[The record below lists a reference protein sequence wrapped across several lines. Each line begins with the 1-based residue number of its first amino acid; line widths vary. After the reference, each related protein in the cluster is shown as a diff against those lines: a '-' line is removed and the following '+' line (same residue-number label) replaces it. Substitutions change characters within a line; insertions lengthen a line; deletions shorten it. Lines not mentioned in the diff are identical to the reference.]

1 MKKDKEKNK
10 DKNNNKK
17 NNKIFVEFFQLIK
30 SYKKSIIFL
39 FFLIV
44 FLEALRLIGP
54 YILKL
59 IIDELLI
66 FSIDKLNYFFLL
78 ILAFFV
84 SLIIISI
91 IDYFKD
97 KKIFDVL
104 LKAEY
109 DLPIKCQKKLLEL
122 DLSYHQKEGTGDKI
136 TKIERG
142 VFKFIDLL
150 GTIFWELLPVA
161 FQLISTSVILLFIDY
176 RLFIPLLFFS
186 VILTI
191 LNIRV
196 NKKVYPTRK
205 QRYKNYEKASGKM
218 VQSII
223 NVGTVQSFCQQER
236 ELGEFRSLKKSILDD
251 ETKEWSYILRF
262 ANLREIIVGLGR
274 ITFLTLGIILVAKNQ
289 ISIGTLVFVITLSE
303 KVFSSIS
310 RAYRLYDRF
319 AEGSEGINRL
329 SALLKTESTV
339 ENKGKIKLKKTEGE
353 IKFENVGFVYENG
366 DKVLSDFN
374 LHIPSGAMTALV
386 GPSGGGK
393 TTIVRLIFRH
403 FDPVSGRVLLDGY
416 NLKDLELFSFRK
428 FFSIVPQEVDIFN
441 STIAENISYAK
452 RSATFKEV
460 EAAAKI
466 ANAAEFIEKLP
477 DKYNTVVG
485 ERGVRLS
492 GGQRQRI
499 GIARAVLA
507 DPKVLVFD
515 EATSNLDVESEKL
528 IQEAISKIAKD
539 KTIIVIAH
547 RLSTIKMADK
557 IVVVEGGKAVEEG
570 MHLQLVNKKDGL
582 YRRLINL
589 QSLGEISQD

>member
-1 MKKDKEKNK
+1 MNKNK
-10 DKNNNKK
+10 DKNKNKEK
-17 NNKIFVEFFQLIK
+17 NKVFVEFFQLIK
-30 SYKKSIIFL
+30 SYKKSIVFL

-59 IIDELLI
+59 IIDELLV
-66 FSIDKLNYFFLL
+66 FSVDKLNYFFLL

-161 FQLISTSVILLFIDY
+161 FQLISTSIILLFVDY

-186 VILTI
+186 VILTL

-236 ELGEFRSLKKSILDD
+236 ELGEFSSLKKSILDD
-251 ETKEWSYILRF
+251 ETKEWSYILKF

-274 ITFLTLGIILVAKNQ
+274 ITFLSLGIVLVAKNQ

-319 AEGSEGINRL
+319 AEGAEGINRL

-339 ENKGKIKLKKTEGE
+339 ENNGKIKLKNTKGE
-353 IKFENVGFVYENG
+353 IKFKNVNFVYENG
-366 DKVLSDFN
+366 DKVLNNFN

-393 TTIVRLIFRH
+393 TTIIRLIFRH
-403 FDPVSGRVLLDGY
+403 FDPISGQVLLDDHD
-416 NLKDLELFSFRK
+416 LKDLELFGLRK
-428 FFSIVPQEVDIFN
+428 FLSIVPQEVDVFN

-452 RSATFKEV
+452 RSATFKEI

-515 EATSNLDVESEKL
+515 EATSNLDAESEKL

-547 RLSTIKMADK
+547 RLSTTKMADK
-557 IVVVEGGKAVEEG
+557 IVVIEGGQVVEEG

-582 YRRLINL
+582 YRKLINL

>member
-218 VQSII
+218 VQ
-223 NVGTVQSFCQQER
+223 
-236 ELGEFRSLKKSILDD
+236 
-251 ETKEWSYILRF
+251 
-262 ANLREIIVGLGR
+262 
-274 ITFLTLGIILVAKNQ
+274 
-289 ISIGTLVFVITLSE
+289 
-303 KVFSSIS
+303 
-310 RAYRLYDRF
+310 
-319 AEGSEGINRL
+319 
-329 SALLKTESTV
+329 
-339 ENKGKIKLKKTEGE
+339 
-353 IKFENVGFVYENG
+353 
-366 DKVLSDFN
+366 
-374 LHIPSGAMTALV
+374 
-386 GPSGGGK
+386 
-393 TTIVRLIFRH
+393 
-403 FDPVSGRVLLDGY
+403 
-416 NLKDLELFSFRK
+416 
-428 FFSIVPQEVDIFN
+428 
-441 STIAENISYAK
+441 
-452 RSATFKEV
+452 
-460 EAAAKI
+460 
-466 ANAAEFIEKLP
+466 
-477 DKYNTVVG
+477 
-485 ERGVRLS
+485 
-492 GGQRQRI
+492 
-499 GIARAVLA
+499 
-507 DPKVLVFD
+507 
-515 EATSNLDVESEKL
+515 
-528 IQEAISKIAKD
+528 
-539 KTIIVIAH
+539 
-547 RLSTIKMADK
+547 
-557 IVVVEGGKAVEEG
+557 
-570 MHLQLVNKKDGL
+570 
-582 YRRLINL
+582 
-589 QSLGEISQD
+589 

>member
-1 MKKDKEKNK
+1 MNNNEKKEKNK
-10 DKNNNKK
+10 VFIK
-17 NNKIFVEFFQLIK
+17 FFNLIK
-30 SYKKSIIFL
+30 PYKKQVLYL
-39 FFLIV
+39 FFLII
-44 FLEALRLIGP
+44 FLEIFRLLGP

-66 FSIDKLNYFFLL
+66 FSLDKLNYFFLL
-78 ILAFFV
+78 ILAFFL
-84 SLIIISI
+84 SLVIISI
-91 IDYFKD
+91 VDYFKD
-97 KKIFDVL
+97 KKIFNVIL
-104 LKAEY
+104 RAEY

-122 DLSYHQKEGTGDKI
+122 DLSYHQAEGTGDKV

-142 VFKFIDLL
+142 VWKFLDLL

-161 FQLISTSVILLFIDY
+161 FQLISTSVILLFVDY
-176 RLFIPLLFFS
+176 RFFFPLLFFS
-186 VILTI
+186 VVLTI
-191 LNIRV
+191 LNVKV
-196 NKKVYPTRK
+196 NKKVYPNRK
-205 QRYKNYEKASGKM
+205 KRYKNYEKASGKM

-223 NVGTVQSFCQQER
+223 NIGTVQSFGQQKR
-236 ELGEFRSLKKSILDD
+236 ELNDFSSLKKDILDD
-251 ETKEWSYILRF
+251 ESREWSYILKF
-262 ANLREIIVGLGR
+262 SSLREIIVGLGR
-274 ITFLTLGIILVAKNQ
+274 ITFLTLGIVLVAKNQ

-329 SALLKTESTV
+329 SNLLKTKSTI
-339 ENKGKIKLKKTEGE
+339 ENKGRIRLKKTEGE
-353 IKFENVGFVYENG
+353 IKFENVNFVYENG
-366 DKVLSDFN
+366 DKVLNDFN
-374 LHIPSGAMTALV
+374 LHIPSGAMTALI

-403 FDPVSGRVLLDGY
+403 FDPASGRVLLDGY

-452 RSATFKEV
+452 RDASFKEI

-466 ANAAEFIEKLP
+466 ANASEFIEKLP
-477 DKYNTVVG
+477 KKYETIVG
-485 ERGVRLS
+485 ERGVKLS

-539 KTIIVIAH
+539 KTIVVIAH

-557 IVVVEGGKAVEEG
+557 IVVVEGGKVVEEG

-582 YRRLINL
+582 YRKLINL
-589 QSLGEISQD
+589 QSLGEIS

>member
-1 MKKDKEKNK
+1 MNKEKDKKNDKEKNK
-10 DKNNNKK
+10 EKNKV
-17 NNKIFVEFFQLIK
+17 FVEFFQLIK
-30 SYKKSIIFL
+30 SYKKSITFL
-39 FFLIV
+39 FFLII

-59 IIDELLI
+59 IIDELLV
-66 FSIDKLNYFFLL
+66 FSLDKLNYFFLL
-78 ILAFFV
+78 ILAFFI
-84 SLIIISI
+84 SLIVISI

-97 KKIFDVL
+97 KKIFDVI

-150 GTIFWELLPVA
+150 GAIFWELLPVA
-161 FQLISTSVILLFIDY
+161 FQLISTSIILLFVDY

-186 VILTI
+186 VILTL
-191 LNIRV
+191 LNIKV

-236 ELGEFRSLKKSILDD
+236 ELGEFSSLKKSILDD
-251 ETKEWSYILRF
+251 ETKEWSYILKF

-274 ITFLTLGIILVAKNQ
+274 ITFLTLGIVLVAKNQ

-319 AEGSEGINRL
+319 AEGAEGINRL

-339 ENKGKIKLKKTEGE
+339 ENKGKIKLKNTEGE
-353 IKFENVGFVYENG
+353 IKFKNVNFVYENG
-366 DKVLSDFN
+366 DRVLNNFN
-374 LHIPSGAMTALV
+374 LQIPSGAMTALV

-403 FDPVSGRVLLDGY
+403 FDPVSGQVLLDGH
-416 NLKDLELFSFRK
+416 NLKDLELFGLRK
-428 FFSIVPQEVDIFN
+428 FLSIVPQEVDVFN

-452 RSATFKEV
+452 RNATFKEI

-466 ANAAEFIEKLP
+466 ANASEFIEKLP

-515 EATSNLDVESEKL
+515 EATSNLDAESERL
-528 IQEAISKIAKD
+528 IQEAILKIAKD

-557 IVVVEGGKAVEEG
+557 IVVIEGGQVVEEG

>member
-1 MKKDKEKNK
+1 MNKNK
-10 DKNNNKK
+10 DKNKNKEK
-17 NNKIFVEFFQLIK
+17 NKVFVEFFQLIK
-30 SYKKSIIFL
+30 SYKKSIVFL

-59 IIDELLI
+59 IIDELLV
-66 FSIDKLNYFFLL
+66 FSVDKLNYFFLL

-161 FQLISTSVILLFIDY
+161 FQLISTSIILLFVDY

-186 VILTI
+186 VILTL

-236 ELGEFRSLKKSILDD
+236 ELGEFSSLKKSILDD
-251 ETKEWSYILRF
+251 ETKEWSYILKF

-274 ITFLTLGIILVAKNQ
+274 ITFLSLGIVLVAKNQ

-319 AEGSEGINRL
+319 AEGAEGINRL

-339 ENKGKIKLKKTEGE
+339 ENNGKIKLKNTKGE
-353 IKFENVGFVYENG
+353 IKFKNVNFVYENG
-366 DKVLSDFN
+366 DKVLNNFN

-403 FDPVSGRVLLDGY
+403 FDPISGQVLLDDHD
-416 NLKDLELFSFRK
+416 LKDLELFGLRK
-428 FFSIVPQEVDIFN
+428 FLSIVPQEVDVFN

-452 RSATFKEV
+452 RSATFKEI

-515 EATSNLDVESEKL
+515 EATSNLDAESEKL

-557 IVVVEGGKAVEEG
+557 IVVIEGGQVVEEG

-582 YRRLINL
+582 YRKLINL

>member
-1 MKKDKEKNK
+1 MNKNK
-10 DKNNNKK
+10 DKNKNKEK
-17 NNKIFVEFFQLIK
+17 NKVFVEFFQLIK
-30 SYKKSIIFL
+30 SYKKSIVFL

-59 IIDELLI
+59 IIDELLV
-66 FSIDKLNYFFLL
+66 FSVDKLNYFFLL

-161 FQLISTSVILLFIDY
+161 FQLISTSIILLFVDY

-186 VILTI
+186 VILTL

-236 ELGEFRSLKKSILDD
+236 ELGEFSSLKKSILDD
-251 ETKEWSYILRF
+251 ETKEWSYILKF

-274 ITFLTLGIILVAKNQ
+274 ITFLSLGIVLVAKNQ

-319 AEGSEGINRL
+319 AEGAEGINRL

-339 ENKGKIKLKKTEGE
+339 ENNGKIKLKNTKGE
-353 IKFENVGFVYENG
+353 IKFKNVNFVYENG
-366 DKVLSDFN
+366 DKVLNNFN

-393 TTIVRLIFRH
+393 TTIIRLIFRH
-403 FDPVSGRVLLDGY
+403 FDPISGQVLLDDHD
-416 NLKDLELFSFRK
+416 LKDLELFGLRK
-428 FFSIVPQEVDIFN
+428 FLSIVPQEVDVFN

-452 RSATFKEV
+452 RSATFKEI

-515 EATSNLDVESEKL
+515 EATSNLDAESEKL

-557 IVVVEGGKAVEEG
+557 IVVIEGGQVVEEG

-582 YRRLINL
+582 YRKLINL

>member
-236 ELGEFRSLKKSILDD
+236 ELGEFSSLKKSILDD
-251 ETKEWSYILRF
+251 ETKEWSYILKF

-274 ITFLTLGIILVAKNQ
+274 ITFLSLGIVLVAKNQ

-319 AEGSEGINRL
+319 AEGAEGINRL

-339 ENKGKIKLKKTEGE
+339 ENNGKIKLKNTKGE
-353 IKFENVGFVYENG
+353 IKFKNVNFVYENG
-366 DKVLSDFN
+366 DKVLNNFN

-403 FDPVSGRVLLDGY
+403 FDPISGQVLLDDHD
-416 NLKDLELFSFRK
+416 LKDLELFGLRK
-428 FFSIVPQEVDIFN
+428 FLSIVPQEVDVFN

-452 RSATFKEV
+452 RSATFKEI

-515 EATSNLDVESEKL
+515 EATSNLDAESEKL

-557 IVVVEGGKAVEEG
+557 IVVIEGGQVVEEG

>member
-1 MKKDKEKNK
+1 MKRDKEKNK
-10 DKNNNKK
+10 DKDNDKK

-403 FDPVSGRVLLDGY
+403 FDPASGRVLLDGY

-452 RSATFKEV
+452 RSATFKEI

-485 ERGVRLS
+485 ERGIRLS

-515 EATSNLDVESEKL
+515 EATSNLDAESEKL

-557 IVVVEGGKAVEEG
+557 IVVVEGGKVVEEG